1 MCENASFD
9 MEALAQELAD
19 QLDLE
24 GAMEDALD
32 DALSSTLP
40 DIVREALEECLADY
54 QFTLPD
60 GTQVA
65 PRQKMRL
72 LSPDKT
78 KQLLCYGGLRVSD
91 TSRWNHLPNGW
102 ALEIQTRPCSWE
114 ILHIYPAKEEAVAA
128 LEKVSAAM
136 EAGETFLAL

>member
-1 MCENASFD
+1 MSENELFD
-9 MEALAQELAD
+9 MDALAEQLAD

-24 GAMEDALD
+24 GTLD

-40 DIVREALEECLADY
+40 DLLREALEECLADY

-60 GTQVA
+60 GTRVT

-114 ILHIYPAKEEAVAA
+114 FIHIYPAKEEAVAA
-128 LEKVSAAM
+128 LEKVAKAM
-136 EAGETFLAL
+136 EAGETFLKLE